1 MAILYINSDNVI
13 EVQSLTDAVAD
24 TLITTA
30 TVQATLTDAD
40 GTEVT
45 GETWPITLNHQGS
58 GTYRGTITDT
68 VMGNLSAG
76 VSATITFSADDGAGK
91 YREWCESVITAC
103 S

>member
-1 MAILYINSDNVI
+1 MAILYINSDNAV
-13 EVQSLTDAVAD
+13 EVQSLTDAVSD

-30 TVQATLTDAD
+30 SVTVTLKDAD

-45 GETWPITLNHQGS
+45 GETWPLSLSHQGS
-58 GTYRGTITDT
+58 GTYRGIITDT
-68 VMGNLSAG
+68 VMGNLAAG
-76 VSATITFSADDGAGK
+76 VSATLLFTADDGAGK